1 MNIAIKPENITRQEA
16 LAGKVS
22 LVTGST
28 SGIGL
33 GIARALAAA
42 GSEIVLN
49 GFGKSEEVA
58 DVQDK
63 IAADFRVRVAY
74 SPADMSK
81 PEAIQ
86 KMIEKTLRSSG
97 RLDIL
102 VNNAGIQH
110 VAPLQD
116 FPPEKWDA
124 ILAINLS
131 SAFHTN
137 RLALPSMLAN
147 KWGRI
152 INIASAHGLVAS
164 PYKSAYV
171 AAKHGIV
178 GLTKVIALET
188 AEQGI
193 TCNAVCPGYVYT
205 PLVEAQIEGQAKAHG
220 IPREQVIRDVLL
232 AQQPNKRFATVEELG
247 ALPSSLRARR
257 RHRSRAWPCRW
268 MAAGPRIEGS
278 QRHV

>member
-1 MNIAIKPENITRQEA
+1 MNIAIKPENITAPEV

-49 GFGKSEEVA
+49 GFGKPDDVA
-58 DVQDK
+58 DVQAK
-63 IAADFRVRVAY
+63 IAADFKVRVSF

-81 PEAIQ
+81 PVAIRE
-86 KMIEKTLRSSG
+86 MIEQTLQMSG

-116 FPPEKWDA
+116 FPPEKWDSIIA
-124 ILAINLS
+124 IDLS
-131 SAFHTN
+131 SAFHTT
-137 RLALPSMLAN
+137 RLALPSMLRN

-164 PYKSAYV
+164 AFKSAYV
-171 AAKHGIV
+171 AEIGR
-178 GLTKVIALET
+178 
-188 AEQGI
+188 
-193 TCNAVCPGYVYT
+193 
-205 PLVEAQIEGQAKAHG
+205 AH
-220 IPREQVIRDVLL
+220 V
-232 AQQPNKRFATVEELG
+232 
-247 ALPSSLRARR
+247 
-257 RHRSRAWPCRW
+257 
-268 MAAGPRIEGS
+268 
-278 QRHV
+278 